1 MKTNFSRF
9 LLVLVTIGS
18 IVVLSFWQLTHIVF
32 AYSPD
37 PDVNSMI
44 LNSLKEDDTGIGGL
58 KDIKFYSAAQTLI
71 IDFLDENENDGKL
84 IFGGSYTLRSGEVLE
99 SDLVV
104 MGGEAILQE
113 GSIVNGAV
121 VLFGGTLQADG
132 EIKQELVSFG
142 GQVELGDTAKIEGDA
157 LSFGGVFT
165 YSENTEFGGELI
177 SEFPGP
183 KNFKFSDDFDFSDIF
198 PSGFWPSLNPIIEVM
213 WLFLRSFIWAALA
226 IIVLLFIEK
235 PVKRISDTV
244 VMQPVVSGGLGLLTA
259 IVAPVLLVALTITII
274 GIPLS
279 LLLVFILG
287 IAWALG
293 IVSVGYLVGNRIARM
308 LNQSWAEPVNA
319 GAGAFI
325 LTFVINGIGLFI
337 PCVGW
342 LIPAMVGIV
351 SLGAV
356 VLTRFGTQSYP
367 VTGNDGI
374 NENDDINSL
383 VEVHESS
390 GLSDG
395 TDQE

>member
-1 MKTNFSRF
+1 MKANFSNF
-9 LLVLVTIGS
+9 FLVLITIGS
-18 IVVLSFWQLTHIVF
+18 VVVLSFWQLTNKVF

-44 LNSLKEDDTGIGGL
+44 LNSLKEDNTGTGWL
-58 KDIKFYSAAQTLI
+58 KDIKIYSSDQALI
-71 IDFLDENENDGKL
+71 IDFLDEKDNDGKL
-84 IFGGSYTLRSGEVLE
+84 VFGGSYTLRPGEVLD

-121 VLFGGTLQADG
+121 VLFGGTLRADG
-132 EIKQELVSFG
+132 EITGELVSFG

-157 LSFGGVFT
+157 VSFGGDFS

-183 KNFKFSDDFDFSDIF
+183 KNFKFSDDFDISNIS
-198 PSGFWPSLNPIIEVM
+198 PSGFWPSLNPFIEVM

-226 IIVLLFIEK
+226 IIVLLFLEK
-235 PVKRISDTV
+235 PVERISDTV
-244 VMQPVVSGGLGLLTA
+244 VMQPVVSGGLGLLTS

-279 LLLVFILG
+279 LVLVFILG

-293 IVSVGYLVGNRIARM
+293 IVSIGYLVGNRIARM

-325 LTFVINGIGLFI
+325 LTFVINGIGLFV

-342 LIPAMVGIV
+342 LIPAMVGV
-351 SLGAV
+351 VGLGAV

-367 VTGNDGI
+367 VTGNAEMVEIDETKNLI
-374 NENDDINSL
+374 
-383 VEVHESS
+383 EVHESS
-390 GLSDG
+390 GLSNG